1 MLPQKYRQMLINAAA
16 TKSYTKIE
24 DAIKLVKTLAP
35 EYFIPGDSP
44 NRGVVP
50 RVKSNADNFTIR
62 NALWRRGEK
71 IDH

>member
-1 MLPQKYRQMLINAAA
+1 MLPKKYRQMLVNAAA
-16 TKSYTKIE
+16 TKDMKRIE
-24 DAIKLVKTLAP
+24 DAIKMVKTLAP

-62 NALWRRGEK
+62 NALWRRGE
-71 IDH
+71 

>member
-50 RVKSNADNFTIR
+50 RVKSKADNFTIR
-62 NALWRRGEK
+62 NALWRRGE
-71 IDH
+71 